1 MRKTVR
7 ALSFV
12 EASFRRREAGRKK
25 KKKRAGHDGK
35 GEEKTEGP
43 VISLFPSSP
52 ARLLFFHYCYFYGIP
67 SGNLCGGES
76 GARESK
82 LTTREER
89 GLELVPL
96 TLVYMEKR
104 PTLFPFLA

>member
-25 KKKRAGHDGK
+25 KKRAGHDGK

-43 VISLFPSSP
+43 VIFLFPSSP
-52 ARLLFFHYCYFYGIP
+52 ARLLFFHYCYSDGIS

-82 LTTREER
+82 LTTRAER

>member
-12 EASFRRREAGRKK
+12 EASFRRREVGRK

-76 GARESK
+76 GAGESK